1 MTPGSSHQLTRSNR
15 ALGPV
20 PGNFRHTYDAVASQ
34 RTAADDMAQIA
45 TLDQGE
51 SAAQDSDKFGH

>member
-1 MTPGSSHQLTRSNR
+1 MAENIGIFDFALT
-15 ALGPV
+15 
-20 PGNFRHTYDAVASQ
+20 
-34 RTAADDMAQIA
+34 ADDMAQIA